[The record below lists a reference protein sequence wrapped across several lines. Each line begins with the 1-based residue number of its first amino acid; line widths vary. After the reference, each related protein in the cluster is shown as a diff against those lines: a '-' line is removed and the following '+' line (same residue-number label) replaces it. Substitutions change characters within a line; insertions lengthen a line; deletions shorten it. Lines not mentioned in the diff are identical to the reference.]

1 MLYIVTGCAGFI
13 GSTLTDA
20 LLADGEEV
28 IGIDCFRDYYDPAI
42 KRANI
47 QAAEKD
53 KGFRLLEL
61 DLSRNALPD
70 PQELASGRPFVIHHL
85 AAQAG
90 VRRSWG
96 REFSQYTRDNVT
108 ATQRLLEWA
117 RTAPNLK
124 SFVYASSSSVYGNVE
139 SLPMRE
145 DATIPRPYS
154 PYGVTKLAA
163 EHLVGLYHRNYRLPA
178 TALRFFTVY
187 GPRQRPDMAFH
198 KFILAG
204 LKGEP
209 ITVFGNGQQTRDFTY
224 VGDLVHGLRKAE
236 TRTRGEVFNLGGG
249 NRVSLNDTLNILQE
263 VMETNLEVVHDD
275 VQRGDV
281 RDTWAATDDARRC
294 LDWNPG
300 TTLKEGLTK
309 ELDWIKRAYAE

>member
-13 GSTLTDA
+13 GSTLTDR

-28 IGIDCFRDYYDPAI
+28 TGIDCFRDYYDPRI

-47 QAAEKD
+47 QHAED
-53 KGFRLLEL
+53 SRSFRLLEL

-70 PQELASGRPFVIHHL
+70 PEELTSGRPFVIHHL

-124 SFVYASSSSVYGNVE
+124 AFVYASSSSVYGNVE

-145 DATIPRPYS
+145 DTTIPRPYS

-178 TALRFFTVY
+178 AALRFFTVY

-224 VGDLVHGLRKAE
+224 VGDLVDGLRKAE
-236 TRTRGEVFNLGGG
+236 TRTKGEVFNLGGG
-249 NRVSLNDTLNILQE
+249 NRVSLNDTLGILE
-263 VMETNLEVVHDD
+263 AVMDTELEVVHED

-281 RDTWAATDDARRC
+281 RDTWAATDDARRF
-294 LDWNPG
+294 LDWNPT

-309 ELDWIKRAYAE
+309 ELEWIKRAYAQ

>member
-28 IGIDCFRDYYDPAI
+28 IGIDCFRDYYDPRI

-47 QAAEKD
+47 KHAE
-53 KGFRLLEL
+53 GSRSFRLLES
-61 DLSRNALPD
+61 DLSRSSLPD
-70 PQELASGRPFVIHHL
+70 PEELTSGRPFVIHHL

-96 REFSQYTRDNVT
+96 REFSQYTRDNIT

-124 SFVYASSSSVYGNVE
+124 AFVYASSSSVYGNVE

-224 VGDLVHGLRKAE
+224 VGDLVDGLRKAE
-236 TRTRGEVFNLGGG
+236 NRTKGEVFNLGGG
-249 NRVSLNDTLNILQE
+249 NRVSLNDTLGILEE
-263 VMETNLEVVHDD
+263 VMDTGLEVVHED

-281 RDTWAATDDARRC
+281 RDTWAATDDARRF
-294 LDWNPG
+294 LDWNPK
-300 TTLKEGLTK
+300 TTLKEGLTE
-309 ELDWIKRAYAE
+309 ELEWIKRAYAE